1 MTISLKHKTPDI
13 KISCPEK
20 ANEIKY
26 NENELIFKMGIFKDV
41 KWYKITSLLLFRG
54 KKQAPNCNAVQ
65 CQ

>member
-1 MTISLKHKTPDI
+1 M
-13 KISCPEK
+13 SCPEK

-26 NENELIFKMGIFKDV
+26 NENEFVFKMGIFKDV
-41 KWYKITSLLLFRG
+41 KWYKMTSLLLFRG